1 MAKKL
6 ADFQE
11 EAKTA
16 GHEITGDE
24 TISELKALIAG
35 EPSDDNF
42 DMNPGADSDDEEQPG
57 DDLDVPA
64 PDEQPQV
71 VPGKPKMKK
80 CAGLFA
86 SFLDNEDNFPNG
98 GDYSRAYY
106 ESKGMDIPGDEPAAD
121 DNE

>member
-24 TISELKALIAG
+24 TIAELKVLLADDS
-35 EPSDDNF
+35 SDDNF

-57 DDLDVPA
+57 DDLDTTDPE
-64 PDEQPQV
+64 EQLQV
-71 VPGKPKMKK
+71 LPGKPKLKT

-86 SFLDNEDNFPNG
+86 SFPDNRDNFPNG
-98 GDYSRAYY
+98 GDYSVAYY
-106 ESKGMDIPGDEPAAD
+106 ESKGMDVPGETTAAD
-121 DNE
+121 AE